1 MELFLFSIHDYAL
14 SAGGSTVYVFDPF
27 KNIRLINNISYGA
40 IQNAITKGKIKVI
53 YTFNLPL
60 LRKIFE
66 KGLKQIFV
74 TKMGVYFKS
83 ICSTPYGDP
92 KIKMGTVWCIFGQ
105 NRFSDLDARAGY
117 GHNRYTYTCCKI
129 TF

>member
-14 SAGGSTVYVFDPF
+14 SAGGSIVYVFDPF
-27 KNIRLINNISYGA
+27 KNIRLITDISYGA

-60 LRKIFE
+60 LRTIFC
-66 KGLKQIFV
+66 KSFKTNFV

-83 ICSTPYGDP
+83 ICSPPYGDL
-92 KIKMGTVWCIFGQ
+92 KIKMGTVWCTFGQ
-105 NRFSDLDARAGY
+105 KRFSDLDARAGY
-117 GHNRYTYTCCKI
+117 GHNRHTYM
-129 TF
+129 F